1 MIWSQKHTA
10 CFESHWM
17 SMQRL
22 MYLNHLSGSDM
33 YRTLTRMAQLS
44 GKQKQQ
50 RDRNTPTWLDH
61 VIAAGKPLER
71 FHQQLGLLEK
81 SLSMRLSRG
90 WLGYSTNLRYCRLCL
105 DQCFHSVLFQFP
117 FVLQCPYHRC
127 ALQDTCWHCKRP
139 LGSGAIDNPYSTKKA
154 LHCNH
159 CEALLLI
166 PERPMRQVVSGY
178 VEAESVFRDAH
189 LRLERL
195 LQAAIATPSRS
206 SIMEQRSPWVWD
218 FCYHSLAKFTD
229 SERRATDWMKTL
241 DPHEIDLF
249 QIPAQEDVRAH
260 SDSENQDLLA
270 IAHRLDELTEILRSI
285 QRQLHERVRMICGHR
300 HVADLDCGV
309 CDVNSGQSP
318 DHLCMLSGDC
328 PSCACLRWW
337 RAQVSV
343 YFGLR
348 EFLRGCVDL
357 HCRVRNL
364 EVLTVLIPLE
374 PRRVAGLSLA
384 LFAYQARAMLRLM
397 EHQTEP
403 SAGEA
408 QGSDGEDRT
417 KFTWA
422 SGAHPQLWHLNLW
435 LGCLP
440 DASLT
445 LFDARRSVQAR
456 YSLRGAWRA
465 LEQSVSLQR
474 RSSVRQDRKLQ
485 WLVTKHPHP
494 GHWYAAMALNHN
506 RRLWRE
512 WVA

>member
-1 MIWSQKHTA
+1 
-10 CFESHWM
+10 
-17 SMQRL
+17 MQRL

-33 YRTLTRMAQLS
+33 HRTLTRMAQLS

-50 RDRNTPTWLDH
+50 IDRNTPTWLDH

-81 SLSMRLSRG
+81 SLSMRLNRG
-90 WLGYSTNLRYCRLCL
+90 WLGYSTNLRYCRHCL
-105 DQCFHSVLFQFP
+105 DQCFHTVLFQFP
-117 FVLQCPYHRC
+117 FFLQCPYHRC

-159 CEALLLI
+159 CEVLLLI
-166 PERPMRQVVSGY
+166 PERPMRQVISGY

-229 SERRATDWMKTL
+229 SERRATDWMTTP

-249 QIPAQEDVRAH
+249 QIPAQEDARAH
-260 SDSENQDLLA
+260 NESDNQDLLA

-309 CDVNSGQSP
+309 CDVNSGQAP

-364 EVLTVLIPLE
+364 EILTILIPLE

-384 LFAYQARAMLRLM
+384 LFAYQARAMLRLIQ
-397 EHQTEP
+397 HQAEP
-403 SAGEA
+403 SGVEA
-408 QGSDGEDRT
+408 QGLDSEDRT

-445 LFDARRSVQAR
+445 LFDAPRRSYQAR

-474 RSSVRQDRKLQ
+474 QSLVRQDSKLQ